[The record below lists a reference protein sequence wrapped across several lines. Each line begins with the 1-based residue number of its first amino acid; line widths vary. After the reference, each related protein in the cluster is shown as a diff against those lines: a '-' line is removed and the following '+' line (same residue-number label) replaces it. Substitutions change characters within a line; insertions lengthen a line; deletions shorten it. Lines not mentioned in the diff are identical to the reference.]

1 MLFNIVNFLTKK
13 EKNFFFLLVFL
24 SFVLSIFELAGIMS
38 IIPFLSILIE
48 PNNLEK
54 FTFIQNFLSE
64 KHTNEKSIRLILGSL
79 FITIIFLS
87 SLLNIFNIWLTNKFV
102 VQLEYDLAKKILK
115 GFLGRNLDYYSNINS
130 SQITSKVLE
139 ETTRVTNGVIN
150 SYLNLISKSL
160 LILVINLGL
169 IVINPKITI
178 SLALILFFIFF
189 IIYFFTRQLIKKNGK
204 KISKLLP
211 IRQKKLFEGI
221 ESFRELKI
229 YNKEYVILD
238 VFNLISN
245 KVAKLK
251 WLNSSLALT
260 PRYLIEFLTFFII
273 VVLLIFFSN
282 NNFYS
287 MLPIFG
293 VFIFSFYKMLP
304 AAQNIY
310 ISLAQIRGD
319 ISALDNIK
327 DEIIF
332 EKKISQNKNK
342 LKQKKLPFDNLIKLK
357 NINFSYSNK
366 LKIFT
371 NFNFD
376 IKRGEKI
383 GIKGKSVVGK
393 STLINLICGFYKVSK
408 GQIIIDKT
416 KLTENNIM
424 NWQKNICYVPQK
436 VYLFDNTILN
446 NITFF
451 DSKKNINKKI
461 LNKISKNSMLNE
473 FTKKMKKKLYSN
485 IGDRASKLSGGQAQ
499 RIGIARAM
507 YSNAELIIL
516 DESTN
521 SLDKKTEKKIIK
533 NFFTLKKD
541 KTIIIVSHHENN
553 LKYCDKIIDLD
564 NLKK

>member
-54 FTFIQNFLSE
+54 FIFIQNFLSE
-64 KHTNEKSIRLILGSL
+64 KYIDEKSIRLILGSL

-160 LILVINLGL
+160 LIIVINLGL
-169 IVINPKITI
+169 IIINPKITI
-178 SLALILFFIFF
+178 SLTLILFFIFF
-189 IIYFFTRQLIKKNGK
+189 IIYFFTRKLIKKNGK
-204 KISKLLP
+204 QISKLLP

-357 NINFSYSNK
+357 NINFSYSNR
-366 LKIFT
+366 LKIFA
-371 NFNFD
+371 NFNFE

-383 GIKGKSVVGK
+383 GIKGKSGVGK

-451 DSKKNINKKI
+451 DSKKNINEKI
-461 LNKISKNSMLNE
+461 LNKISKHSMLNE
-473 FTKKMKKKLYSN
+473 FTKKMKKKLYSS

-541 KTIIIVSHHENN
+541 KTIIIVSHHEIN

-564 NLKK
+564 NIK